1 MKKNLFRYFS
11 YNYWYR
17 RFLLSNLS
25 NSIYKK
31 NEYRKR
37 IFNTI
42 YSSNFWRDYKNP
54 SNVESKSGFGS
65 DLPKISAFIADY
77 REFIIENKI
86 STILDIGCGDFIYMN
101 EVLKEMPNIKYTGVD
116 IVPSIIQANNQKFG
130 NENFDFKVIDAV
142 EEDVNG
148 DFDLIMS
155 RFVMIHLDNADNE
168 RFLNKL
174 KKINSKFIALTS
186 APTLKENY
194 DLKKTGK
201 YRDVNLE
208 ISPYNLKNKIKTI
221 TDIKNLKQ
229 NQDMFSFYDSTEFNK
244 TDFNF

>member
-1 MKKNLFRYFS
+1 MKNLFRYFS

-42 YSSNFWRDYKNP
+42 YSSNFWRDYKDP
-54 SNVESKSGFGS
+54 SKVESKSGFGS
-65 DLPKISAFIADY
+65 DLPKISEFINDY
-77 REFIIENKI
+77 RNFIIENKI

-101 EVLKEMPNIKYTGVD
+101 EVLKDLSNIKYTGVD
-116 IVPSIIQANNQKFG
+116 IVPSIIDSNNKNFSNEKF
-130 NENFDFKVIDAV
+130 NFKVMDAV
-142 EEDVNG
+142 DEKIDG
-148 DFDLIMS
+148 SFDLVMS

-168 RFLNKL
+168 KFLNKL
-174 KKINSKFIALTS
+174 KNIKSKFIALTS
-186 APTLKENY
+186 APSLKENY

-208 ISPYNLKNKIKTI
+208 LSPYNLKLKVKSI
-221 TDIKNLKQ
+221 TDIKNLKE
-229 NQDMFSFYDSTEFNK
+229 NQDMFLFYNSSEFNNTEFN
-244 TDFNF
+244 F